1 MISKEA
7 TPVKIAKLGQTGIQI
22 TWSDGH
28 EALYRHPYLREFCR
42 CASCIHE
49 WSGEKLIQPGSIPD
63 DIIPTDIQAV
73 GHYAISIHWSD
84 GHDTGIYP
92 FDFLKEICPCTKC
105 SSERIKLAAK
115 QQ

>member
-7 TPVKIAKLGQTGIQI
+7 IPIEIANLKEKGIRI
-22 TWSDGH
+22 TWSDQH
-28 EALYRHPYLREFCR
+28 QAVYPHLYLRENCR

-49 WSGEKLIQPGSIPD
+49 WSGERLIPPGSIPAN
-63 DIIPTDIQAV
+63 IAPVHIEAV

-92 FDFLKEICPCTKC
+92 FDFLKEICPCESCIK
-105 SSERIKLAAK
+105 ERATERHR
-115 QQ
+115 